1 MYVYP
6 LSLAFD
12 TQKNIPRARNI
23 TCMVQ
28 LFDSDNIDSKPI
40 KVISYLNISLK
51 LVWKKNLNVDS
62 KYCSVSMGHM
72 ANYWVLCV
80 LMSYTILQ
88 TQFGMMKSK

>member
-12 TQKNIPRARNI
+12 TQKHIPRARNI

-40 KVISYLNISLK
+40 KVITYLSYFFIK
-51 LVWKKNLNVDS
+51 FVYKTFLNVAS
-62 KYCSVSMGHM
+62 KYYSVSMGHM
-72 ANYWVLCV
+72 VNY
-80 LMSYTILQ
+80 
-88 TQFGMMKSK
+88 